1 MKEGDVVLTPL
12 PQANGVV
19 KTGRLSLCAECHPL
33 ETGLSAVS
41 ARNCAS
47 EWLNWMKSLM
57 FRTATLSRT
66 LEGGFSY
73 SSRFSRCDANCKIPR
88 RHWLDIRR
96 TQSASSQKAFG
107 LSASAVSFCDIH
119 RFFAPN
125 SGLSRSLCCFR
136 HFLKIRPTRPAAA
149 GRVVFPNPIQPFNP
163 VKGRGPTGLT
173 LFNDGEA
180 IRGCPNPRFNALTIQ
195 RFSVA
200 KPFVQTCPPWWIRVL
215 KRKRREDFSSRR

>member
-19 KTGRLSLCAECHPL
+19 KTGRLSLCAECHRL

-88 RHWLDIRR
+88 RHWLDLRR
-96 TQSASSQKAFG
+96 TPSASSQKAFG
-107 LSASAVSFCDIH
+107 LSASAVSFCDTH
-119 RFFAPN
+119 RFFAAN

-136 HFLKIRPTRPAAA
+136 HFLKIRLIRPAAA
-149 GRVVFPNPIQPFNP
+149 GPVVFRTRFNISTPKPFASASALQRRRSRP
-163 VKGRGPTGLT
+163 CYPRLSE
-173 LFNDGEA
+173 LRFND
-180 IRGCPNPRFNALTIQ
+180 LTIQ
-195 RFSVA
+195 RGEA
-200 KPFVQTCPPWWIRVL
+200 LRAIRV
-215 KRKRREDFSSRR
+215 

>member
-12 PQANGVV
+12 PQANGIV
-19 KTGRLSLCAECHPL
+19 KTGRLSLCAECHRL

-88 RHWLDIRR
+88 CRWLDLRP
-96 TQSASSQKAFG
+96 TQSASFSEGFRIICERGKLLRYSYIFRA
-107 LSASAVSFCDIH
+107 
-119 RFFAPN
+119 N
-125 SGLSRSLCCFR
+125 SGLSRPLCCFR
-136 HFLKIRPTRPAAA
+136 HFLKIRLIRPAAA
-149 GRVVFPNPIQPFNP
+149 APVVFRTP
-163 VKGRGPTGLT
+163 
-173 LFNDGEA
+173 
-180 IRGCPNPRFNALTIQ
+180 IQ
-195 RFSVA
+195 RFNSGT
-200 KPFVQTCPPWWIRVL
+200 FRE
-215 KRKRREDFSSRR
+215 RKRASRTAKLSAVVRTPI

>member
-19 KTGRLSLCAECHPL
+19 KTGRLSVCAECHRL

-47 EWLNWMKSLM
+47 DWLNWMKSLM

-88 RHWLDIRR
+88 CRWLDLRP
-96 TQSASSQKAFG
+96 TQSASFLRR
-107 LSASAVSFCDIH
+107 LSDYLRA
-119 RFFAPN
+119 R
-125 SGLSRSLCCFR
+125 
-136 HFLKIRPTRPAAA
+136 
-149 GRVVFPNPIQPFNP
+149 
-163 VKGRGPTGLT
+163 
-173 LFNDGEA
+173 
-180 IRGCPNPRFNALTIQ
+180 
-195 RFSVA
+195 
-200 KPFVQTCPPWWIRVL
+200 
-215 KRKRREDFSSRR
+215 